1 MSSRAIRAEILKLRT
16 APMTWGL
23 LGATAIVTV
32 LLDVLIGARAG
43 AGRGRVEIAP
53 LTTLSGQ
60 TTLFTTTQ
68 LALLLAMVLGVIVA
82 AGEFRHGTATATAL
96 ATPRRARALIAKTV
110 VAGGMGLLFGL
121 VGVLV
126 SAGIGVAFLAAQG
139 DTFLITT
146 ATLLRDGVG
155 TCLGAGL
162 LATVGVGVG
171 SLLRSQVAGVVTV
184 LIWALAGE
192 GGLGALFPAASP
204 YFPFN
209 AARSMGG
216 VSSFAGGTVAAPF
229 YVAGLLVVAV
239 AIALGGIAA
248 QSTVRRDI
256 S

>member
-1 MSSRAIRAEILKLRT
+1 MSRAIRAEILKLRT

-60 TTLFTTTQ
+60 NTLFTTTQ
-68 LALLLAMVLGVIVA
+68 LALLLAMVLGVLVA

-96 ATPRRARALIAKTV
+96 AIPRRAQTLIAKAV
-110 VAGGMGLLFGL
+110 VAGGMGLLFGV
-121 VGVLV
+121 VGALV
-126 SAGIGVAFLAAQG
+126 SAGIGGAFLAAQG
-139 DTFLITT
+139 DTFLLST

-162 LATVGVGVG
+162 LAAVGVGVG
-171 SLLRSQVAGVVTV
+171 SLLRSQVAGVVAV

-192 GGLGALFPAASP
+192 GGLGALFPSASP
-204 YFPFN
+204 YFPFS

-216 VSSFAGGTVAAPF
+216 VSSFAGGTAAAPF
-229 YVAGLLVVAV
+229 YVAALLVAAV
-239 AIALGGIAA
+239 AIALAVIAA
-248 QSTVRRDI
+248 PWTVRRDI